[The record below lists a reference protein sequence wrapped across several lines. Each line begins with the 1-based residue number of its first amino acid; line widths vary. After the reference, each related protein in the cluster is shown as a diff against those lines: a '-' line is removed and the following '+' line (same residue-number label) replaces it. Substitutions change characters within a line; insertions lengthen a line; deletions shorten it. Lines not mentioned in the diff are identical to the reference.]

1 MTAQSFIG
9 SAARRAKDLARVLL
23 GRADPFRKRQRDAL
37 AVAAPYHG
45 QYGQDQVIGEE
56 LFGGRRGGV
65 FVDIGAHDGVSFNN
79 TVYFERALGWRGLCV
94 EPIPDV
100 FAELQKNRSAVCV
113 RACIARGKG
122 TREFLRATGYAE
134 MLSGIADTYDPR
146 HLERIRKEV
155 SESGGTMTTIEVACE
170 RLDALLGEH
179 GFTSVDLLSVDV
191 EGAELE
197 VLDSFDL
204 RRLRPSV
211 VCIENNYRDRAI
223 WRAMARAGYR
233 PYTRIRQDEI
243 YLARGFRPV
252 APLVQR

>member
-1 MTAQSFIG
+1 MTAQSLIA
-9 SAARRAKDLARVLL
+9 SAARRAKDMARVLL
-23 GRADPFRKRQRDAL
+23 GRADPFRNRQRDEI
-37 AVAAPYHG
+37 AVAAPFHS
-45 QYGQDQVIGEE
+45 QYGQDQVIDAE

-65 FVDIGAHDGVSFNN
+65 FVDVGAHDGVSFNN
-79 TVYFERALGWRGLCV
+79 SVYFERALGWRGLCV

-113 RACIARGKG
+113 RACIGRSRG
-122 TREFLRATGYAE
+122 TREFLRVTGYAE
-134 MLSGIADTYDPR
+134 MLSGIADAYDPR

-155 SESGGTMTTIEVACE
+155 SESGGTMATIEAPCE
-170 RLDALLGEH
+170 RLDALLREH
-179 GFTSVDLLSVDV
+179 GFASVDLLSIDV

-197 VLDSFDL
+197 VLDSFDW

-223 WRAMARAGYR
+223 WRAMKRAGYR

-252 APLVQR
+252 APQ

>member
-1 MTAQSFIG
+1 MTGQALLG
-9 SAARRAKDLARVLL
+9 SAARRAKDVARVLL
-23 GRADPFRKRQRDAL
+23 GRADPFRRRQRDAID
-37 AVAAPYHG
+37 VAAPYHS
-45 QYGQDQVIGEE
+45 QYGQDRVIDGE

-79 TVYFERALGWRGLCV
+79 TAYFERALGWRGLCV
-94 EPIPDV
+94 EPIPEV
-100 FAELQKNRSAVCV
+100 FAELQANRSAVCV
-113 RACIARGKG
+113 RACIGRSKG
-122 TREFLRATGYAE
+122 TREFVRATGYAE

-155 SESGGTMTTIEVACE
+155 SESGGTMTSIEVACE

-179 GFTSVDLLSVDV
+179 GFASVDLLSVDV

-252 APLVQR
+252 APQ

>member
-1 MTAQSFIG
+1 MTAQSLIG
-9 SAARRAKDLARVLL
+9 SAARRARNLARVLL
-23 GRADPFRKRQRDAL
+23 GRADPFRKRHRDAI

-45 QYGQDQVIGEE
+45 QYGQDQLIDKE

-65 FVDIGAHDGVSFNN
+65 FVDIGAHDGVTFNN

-100 FAELQKNRSAVCV
+100 FAELQKNRSAACV
-113 RACIARGKG
+113 RACIARNKG

-134 MLSGIADTYDPR
+134 MLSGMADAYDPR
-146 HLERIRKEV
+146 HVERIREEV
-155 SESGGTMTTIEVACE
+155 SEFGGTMTTIEVACE
-170 RLDALLGEH
+170 RLDVLLRDH

-197 VLDSFDL
+197 VLDSFNL
-204 RRLRPSV
+204 RRLQPSV

-223 WRAMARAGYR
+223 WRAMTSAGYR
-233 PYTRIRQDEI
+233 PYLRIRQDEI

-252 APLVQR
+252 APQ